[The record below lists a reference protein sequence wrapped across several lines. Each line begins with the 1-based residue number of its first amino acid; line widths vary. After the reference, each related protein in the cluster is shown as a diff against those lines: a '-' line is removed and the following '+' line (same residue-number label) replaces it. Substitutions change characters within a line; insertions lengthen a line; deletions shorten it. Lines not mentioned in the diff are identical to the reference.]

1 MKIIEAIFKTAL
13 TMLLIAFMAVI
24 ACFFIAVFEP
34 DKVLRA
40 IELFKNLL
48 R

>member
-1 MKIIEAIFKTAL
+1 MKIITAIIKTAL

-48 R
+48 W